1 MCFFF
6 AWNLAPSNVSWI
18 LIFTG
23 GFAMGGIGP
32 MIFISIVEL
41 PEIGHEYVG
50 GASGIVIASGNAGGV
65 LMPLVVMSPL
75 VAAGTLAAYTIG
87 FSAILVI
94 LAMTALVAIPLKETE
109 LK

>member
-1 MCFFF
+1 
-6 AWNLAPSNVSWI
+6 
-18 LIFTG
+18 
-23 GFAMGGIGP
+23 MGGIGP